1 MRDDAES
8 VMAVVFILKV
18 INRPVL
24 LVQIYELDE
33 SCVFDMGQ
41 LCFWFALGVRKSS
54 RHQATGV
61 QLCLT
66 LRSMGKKRM
75 F

>member
-41 LCFWFALGVRKSS
+41 LCFWFARVRKSS

-66 LRSMGKKRM
+66 LRSMGKKRI